1 MDEIKPSLRQ
11 KLREKLK
18 NEGANVQRE
27 IKKQLLTYVIASLG
41 LVAGL
46 AWNEAIKALIEYF
59 YPTTQNTLQAKF
71 AYAAGLTLLIV
82 LVSYYLAKFMQD
94 TRANESEREQKP

>member
-1 MDEIKPSLRQ
+1 MEETKPSLRQ

-18 NEGANVQRE
+18 SESANVQRE

-59 YPTTQNTLQAKF
+59 YPASQNTLQAKF
-71 AYAAGLTLLIV
+71 IYAMGVTLLIV
-82 LVSYYLAKFMQD
+82 LASYYLAKFIK
-94 TRANESEREQKP
+94 EKEPQKE